1 MLSKTLQDGLAD
13 YAIGARIRTMRL
25 KKKIGL
31 VELGKHTGLSP
42 ALLSKIERG
51 RMFPTL
57 PTLLRV
63 ALVFGVG
70 LEFFFSGARDK
81 PLLAVVRKTDRTR
94 LPERPGGRDVAYQF
108 ESLDYPA
115 TERRF
120 NCYYAEFFPV
130 AADRLRP
137 HDHPGFEFIYTV
149 QGTLS
154 VLVGAD
160 EHVLLGDGRLADR
173 ARLPHA
179 GRRRAIRST
188 HRHEY
193 PHSLSYQPKTFTRFP
208 LAIVSSL
215 SKMHEYGLPLMSV
228 DTIGSSVYCRIP
240 SSGPAAAAW

>member
-81 PLLAVVRKTDRTR
+81 PLLAVVRKTERNR

-154 VLVGAD
+154 VQVGAD
-160 EHVLLGDGRLADR
+160 VHVLKTGDSMYFDSSV
-173 ARLPHA
+173 PHA
-179 GRRRAIRST
+179 
-188 HRHEY
+188 
-193 PHSLSYQPKTFTRFP
+193 
-208 LAIVSSL
+208 
-215 SKMHEYGLPLMSV
+215 
-228 DTIGSSVYCRIP
+228 YCR
-240 SSGPAAAAW
+240 SGGRSCSAVVVTAR